1 MGHCLQRCQEDQ
13 HVVTG
18 VGPRRHI
25 CHRGEDWGACG
36 HEVNVDS
43 KGIKELN
50 DRGKLR
56 GVDVEPDHCGNNAGD
71 CKWQE
76 VAQSEETNATD
87 QE

>member
-1 MGHCLQRCQEDQ
+1 M
-13 HVVTG
+13 
-18 VGPRRHI
+18 
-25 CHRGEDWGACG
+25 
-36 HEVNVDS
+36 DS

-56 GVDVEPDHCGNNAGD
+56 GVDVEPDHCGNDAGD

-76 VAQSEETNATD
+76 VAQSEETDPTN